1 MEHNK
6 RMSSR
11 FLELLQNSRLP
22 PVPEEGTDE
31 MIKSVDY
38 GFSSIMGKCFTNVV
52 PFHIYMVSTLFIF
65 TGSEQMDSSN
75 MMDVSSSNVVASMA
89 NVNEDANMME
99 LNTPMNALHYSEIE
113 QQFAARGNNNNAQ
126 MMAPTG
132 NRTNQPNIQ
141 TIRGNDSIMS
151 NTQQNTNSLM
161 LAQGSRQ
168 SQHQQ
173 QQMEAYDNSGSG
185 GAAAANALGIMDNSN
200 TISNNN
206 SSSGGSMTGRQ
217 SSGGNDFPVKKGR
230 ISKSSQRPFR

>member
-1 MEHNK
+1 
-6 RMSSR
+6 
-11 FLELLQNSRLP
+11 
-22 PVPEEGTDE
+22 
-31 MIKSVDY
+31 
-38 GFSSIMGKCFTNVV
+38 
-52 PFHIYMVSTLFIF
+52 
-65 TGSEQMDSSN
+65 MDSSN

-99 LNTPMNALHYSEIE
+99 LNTPMNALHYSDIE

-132 NRTNQPNIQ
+132 NRTNQNNIQ

-151 NTQQNTNSLM
+151 NTQQNTSSLM

-173 QQMEAYDNSGSG
+173 QQMESYDNSGSG
-185 GAAAANALGIMDNSN
+185 GATANALGILDNSN

-206 SSSGGSMTGRQ
+206 SSGGSMIGRQ